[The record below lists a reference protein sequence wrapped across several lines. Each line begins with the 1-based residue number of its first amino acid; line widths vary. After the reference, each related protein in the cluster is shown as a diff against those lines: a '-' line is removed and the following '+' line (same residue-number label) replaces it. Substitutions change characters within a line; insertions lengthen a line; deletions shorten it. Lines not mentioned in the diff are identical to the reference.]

1 MGKNK
6 GPIKSSMPLLQD
18 LIDSR
23 MKEEEIKHNN
33 FSSKA
38 AITEFKSDNDYV
50 SKFIRKTF
58 NQINAA
64 PKKIWQPSKFNPA
77 RSEALVS
84 INLK

>member
-1 MGKNK
+1 
-6 GPIKSSMPLLQD
+6 MPLIQD

-23 MKEEEIKHNN
+23 MLEEQIKHNN
-33 FSSKA
+33 FSSKS
-38 AITEFKSDNDYV
+38 AISEFKSNNDYV

-58 NQINAA
+58 NQVNAA
-64 PKKIWQPSKFNPA
+64 PKKIWQPSKFNPS

>member
-1 MGKNK
+1 
-6 GPIKSSMPLLQD
+6 
-18 LIDSR
+18 

-33 FSSKA
+33 FSSHA
-38 AITEFKSDNDYV
+38 AVSEFKTNNDYV

-58 NQINAA
+58 NHVGSA
-64 PKKIWQPSKFNPA
+64 PKKIWMPSKFNPA